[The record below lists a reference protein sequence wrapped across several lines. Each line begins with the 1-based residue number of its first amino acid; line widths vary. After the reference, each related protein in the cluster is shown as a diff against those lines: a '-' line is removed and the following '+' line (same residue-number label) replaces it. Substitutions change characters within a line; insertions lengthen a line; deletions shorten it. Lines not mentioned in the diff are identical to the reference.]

1 MISTPGDL
9 FVCRQRKIVSNICD
23 FLHKFQGGYF
33 STYVRVL
40 QYLAESTVKVNL
52 DIYSE
57 YPTRK
62 CDRHLMKL

>member
-1 MISTPGDL
+1 MLGNG
-9 FVCRQRKIVSNICD
+9 KIVSNICD
-23 FLHKFQGGYF
+23 FLHKFQGGCF